1 MIRLETWI
9 SLGSLVMAIMF
20 VALIISFYS
29 FLVGPDGKGPGI
41 YVDPQGVLIQ
51 IISISGAPS
60 LILAGTVFGFQ
71 KKYETMH
78 ARCHACLI
86 LIAAGIIL
94 IAGMFVAMTILPK
107 INATYIIAGMDLI
120 LYIFIIGGIGVFCFG
135 CYLLNKSK
143 RPHQNLEDEIH

>member
-1 MIRLETWI
+1 MINLETWI
-9 SLGSLVMAIMF
+9 SLGSLLMAIMF
-20 VALIISFYS
+20 IALIISFYS

-51 IISISGAPS
+51 IISISGVPS

-78 ARCHACLI
+78 AALI

-94 IAGMFVAMTILPK
+94 IVGMFIAMTILPK

-120 LYIFIIGGIGVFCFG
+120 LYIFVIGGIGIACFG
-135 CYLLNKSK
+135 CYLLNESK
-143 RPHQNLEDEIH
+143 IKTMPKYGR

>member
-9 SLGSLVMAIMF
+9 SLGSLVMASMF

-60 LILAGTVFGFQ
+60 LILAGTLFGFQ

-78 ARCHACLI
+78 AALI

-94 IAGMFVAMTILPK
+94 ITGMFVAMMILPK

-120 LYIFIIGGIGVFCFG
+120 LYIFIIGGIGVACFG

-143 RPHQNLEDEIH
+143 RPRQNLEDEIH

>member
-1 MIRLETWI
+1 MINLETWI
-9 SLGSLVMAIMF
+9 SLGSLLMAIMF
-20 VALIISFYS
+20 IALIISFYS

-51 IISISGAPS
+51 IISISGVPS

-78 ARCHACLI
+78 AALI

-94 IAGMFVAMTILPK
+94 IVGMFIAMTILPK

-120 LYIFIIGGIGVFCFG
+120 LYIFIIGGIGVACFG

-143 RPHQNLEDEIH
+143 RPRQNLEDEIH

>member
-1 MIRLETWI
+1 
-9 SLGSLVMAIMF
+9 MAIMF
-20 VALIISFYS
+20 VALITSFYS
-29 FLVGPDGKGPGI
+29 FLVGPDGQGPGI

-60 LILAGTVFGFQ
+60 LILAGTLFGFQ
-71 KKYETMH
+71 KKYETVH
-78 ARCHACLI
+78 VALI

-94 IAGMFVAMTILPK
+94 ITGMFVAMMILPK

-120 LYIFIIGGIGVFCFG
+120 LYIFIIGGIGVACFG

-143 RPHQNLEDEIH
+143 RPRQNLEDEIH

>member
-1 MIRLETWI
+1 MIKLETWI
-9 SLGSLVMAIMF
+9 SLGSLVMAVMF
-20 VALIISFYS
+20 IALIISFYS

-51 IISISGAPS
+51 IISVSGAPS
-60 LILAGTVFGFQ
+60 LILAGTLFGFQ

-78 ARCHACLI
+78 AAII

-94 IAGMFVAMTILPK
+94 IAGMLIAMTILPK

-120 LYIFIIGGIGVFCFG
+120 LYIFIIGGIGVACFG
-135 CYLLNKSK
+135 CYLFNKSK
-143 RPHQNLEDEIH
+143 RPRQNLEDEIH

>member
-1 MIRLETWI
+1 MINLETWI
-9 SLGSLVMAIMF
+9 SLGSLLMAIMF
-20 VALIISFYS
+20 IALIISFYS

-51 IISISGAPS
+51 IISISGVPS

-78 ARCHACLI
+78 AALI

-94 IAGMFVAMTILPK
+94 IVGMFIAMTILPK

-120 LYIFIIGGIGVFCFG
+120 LYIFVIGGIGVACFG
-135 CYLLNKSK
+135 CYLLNESK
-143 RPHQNLEDEIH
+143 IKTMPKYGR

>member
-20 VALIISFYS
+20 VALITSFYS

-78 ARCHACLI
+78 AALI

-120 LYIFIIGGIGVFCFG
+120 LYIFIIGGIGVACFG

-143 RPHQNLEDEIH
+143 RPRQNLEDEIH

>member
-1 MIRLETWI
+1 MIRVETWI

-20 VALIISFYS
+20 VALITSFYS
-29 FLVGPDGKGPGI
+29 FLVGPDGQGPGI

-60 LILAGTVFGFQ
+60 LILAGTLFGFQ
-71 KKYETMH
+71 KKYETVH
-78 ARCHACLI
+78 VALI

-94 IAGMFVAMTILPK
+94 ITGMFVAMMILPK

-143 RPHQNLEDEIH
+143 RPRQNLEDEIH

>member
-78 ARCHACLI
+78 AALI

-94 IAGMFVAMTILPK
+94 IAGMLVAMTILPK

-120 LYIFIIGGIGVFCFG
+120 LYIFIIGGIGVACFG

-143 RPHQNLEDEIH
+143 RPRQNLEDEIH

>member
-1 MIRLETWI
+1 MINLETWI
-9 SLGSLVMAIMF
+9 SLGSLLMAIMF
-20 VALIISFYS
+20 IALIISFYS

-51 IISISGAPS
+51 IISISGVPS

-78 ARCHACLI
+78 AALI

-94 IAGMFVAMTILPK
+94 IVGMFIAMTILPK

-120 LYIFIIGGIGVFCFG
+120 LYIFVIGGIGVACFG
-135 CYLLNKSK
+135 CYLLNESK
-143 RPHQNLEDEIH
+143 KKTMPKYGR

>member
-1 MIRLETWI
+1 MINLETWI
-9 SLGSLVMAIMF
+9 SLGSLLMAIMF
-20 VALIISFYS
+20 IALIISFYS

-51 IISISGAPS
+51 IISISGVPS

-78 ARCHACLI
+78 AALI

-94 IAGMFVAMTILPK
+94 IVGMFIAMTILPK

-120 LYIFIIGGIGVFCFG
+120 LYIFVIGGIGIACFG
-135 CYLLNKSK
+135 CYLLNESK
-143 RPHQNLEDEIH
+143 IKTVPKYGR

>member
-20 VALIISFYS
+20 VALITSFYS
-29 FLVGPDGKGPGI
+29 FLVGPDGQGPGI

-51 IISISGAPS
+51 ITSISGAPS
-60 LILAGTVFGFQ
+60 LILAGTLFGFQ
-71 KKYETMH
+71 KKYETVH
-78 ARCHACLI
+78 VALI

-94 IAGMFVAMTILPK
+94 ITGMFVAMMILPK

-120 LYIFIIGGIGVFCFG
+120 LYIFIIGGIGVACFG

-143 RPHQNLEDEIH
+143 RPRQNLEDEIH

>member
-1 MIRLETWI
+1 MINLETWI
-9 SLGSLVMAIMF
+9 SLGSLFMAIMF
-20 VALIISFYS
+20 IALIISFYS

-51 IISISGAPS
+51 IISISGVPS

-78 ARCHACLI
+78 AALI

-94 IAGMFVAMTILPK
+94 IVGMFIAMTILPK

-120 LYIFIIGGIGVFCFG
+120 LYIFVIGGIGIACFG
-135 CYLLNKSK
+135 CYLLNESK
-143 RPHQNLEDEIH
+143 IKTMPKYGR

>member
-1 MIRLETWI
+1 MVNLETWI
-9 SLGSLVMAIMF
+9 SLGSLLMAIMF
-20 VALIISFYS
+20 IALIISFYS

-51 IISISGAPS
+51 IISISGVPS

-78 ARCHACLI
+78 AALI

-94 IAGMFVAMTILPK
+94 IVGMFIAMTILPK

-120 LYIFIIGGIGVFCFG
+120 LYIFVIGGIGIACFG
-135 CYLLNKSK
+135 CYLLNESK
-143 RPHQNLEDEIH
+143 IKTMPKYGR

>member
-78 ARCHACLI
+78 AALI

-120 LYIFIIGGIGVFCFG
+120 LYIFIIGGISVACFG

-143 RPHQNLEDEIH
+143 RPRQNLEDEIH

>member
-20 VALIISFYS
+20 VALITSFYS
-29 FLVGPDGKGPGI
+29 FLVGPDGQGPGI

-60 LILAGTVFGFQ
+60 LILAGTLFGFQ

-78 ARCHACLI
+78 AALI

-94 IAGMFVAMTILPK
+94 ITGMFVAMMILPK

-120 LYIFIIGGIGVFCFG
+120 LYIFIIGGIGVACFG

-143 RPHQNLEDEIH
+143 RPRQNLEDEIH

>member
-1 MIRLETWI
+1 MIRLEAWI

-78 ARCHACLI
+78 AALI

-120 LYIFIIGGIGVFCFG
+120 LYIFIIGGIGVACFG

-143 RPHQNLEDEIH
+143 RPRQNLEDEIH

>member
-1 MIRLETWI
+1 MINLETWI
-9 SLGSLVMAIMF
+9 SLGSLLMAIMF
-20 VALIISFYS
+20 IALIISFYS

-51 IISISGAPS
+51 IISISGVPS

-78 ARCHACLI
+78 GALI

-94 IAGMFVAMTILPK
+94 IVGMFIAMTILPK

-120 LYIFIIGGIGVFCFG
+120 LYIFVIGGIGIACFG
-135 CYLLNKSK
+135 CYLLNESK
-143 RPHQNLEDEIH
+143 IKTMPKYGR

>member
-1 MIRLETWI
+1 MIKLETWI

-20 VALIISFYS
+20 IALIISFYS

-60 LILAGTVFGFQ
+60 LILAGTLFGFQ

-78 ARCHACLI
+78 AALI

-94 IAGMFVAMTILPK
+94 IAGMFIAMTILPK

-120 LYIFIIGGIGVFCFG
+120 LYIFIIGGIGVACFG
-135 CYLLNKSK
+135 CYLLYKSK
-143 RPHQNLEDEIH
+143 KPRQNLEDEIH

>member
-71 KKYETMH
+71 KKYETIY
-78 ARCHACLI
+78 AALI

-120 LYIFIIGGIGVFCFG
+120 LYIFIIGGIGVACFG

-143 RPHQNLEDEIH
+143 RPRQNLEDEIH

>member
-1 MIRLETWI
+1 MINLETWI
-9 SLGSLVMAIMF
+9 SLGSLLMAIMF
-20 VALIISFYS
+20 IALIISFYS

-51 IISISGAPS
+51 IISISGVPS

-78 ARCHACLI
+78 AALI
-86 LIAAGIIL
+86 LITAGIIL
-94 IAGMFVAMTILPK
+94 IVGMFIAMTILPK

-120 LYIFIIGGIGVFCFG
+120 LYIFVIGGIGIACFG
-135 CYLLNKSK
+135 CYLLNESK
-143 RPHQNLEDEIH
+143 IKTMPKYGR

>member
-1 MIRLETWI
+1 MINLETWI
-9 SLGSLVMAIMF
+9 SLGSLLMAIMF
-20 VALIISFYS
+20 IALIISFYS

-51 IISISGAPS
+51 IISISGVPS

-78 ARCHACLI
+78 AALI

-94 IAGMFVAMTILPK
+94 IVGMFIAMTILPK

-120 LYIFIIGGIGVFCFG
+120 LYIFVIGGIGVACFG

-143 RPHQNLEDEIH
+143 IKTMPKYGR

>member
-1 MIRLETWI
+1 MMRLETWI
-9 SLGSLVMAIMF
+9 SLGSLVMAVMF
-20 VALIISFYS
+20 IALIISFYS

-51 IISISGAPS
+51 IISVSGAPS
-60 LILAGTVFGFQ
+60 LILAGTLFGFQ

-78 ARCHACLI
+78 AAII

-94 IAGMFVAMTILPK
+94 IAGMLIAMTILPK

-120 LYIFIIGGIGVFCFG
+120 LYIFIIGGIGVACFG

-143 RPHQNLEDEIH
+143 RPRQNLEDEIH

>member
-1 MIRLETWI
+1 MINLETWI
-9 SLGSLVMAIMF
+9 SLGSLLMAIMF
-20 VALIISFYS
+20 IALIISFYS

-51 IISISGAPS
+51 IISISGVPS

-78 ARCHACLI
+78 AALI
-86 LIAAGIIL
+86 LITAGIIL
-94 IAGMFVAMTILPK
+94 IVGMFIAMTILPK

-120 LYIFIIGGIGVFCFG
+120 LYIFVIGGIGVACFG
-135 CYLLNKSK
+135 CYLLNESK
-143 RPHQNLEDEIH
+143 IKTMPKYGR

>member
-1 MIRLETWI
+1 MINLETWI
-9 SLGSLVMAIMF
+9 SLGSLLMAIMF
-20 VALIISFYS
+20 IALIISFYS

-51 IISISGAPS
+51 IISISGVPS

-78 ARCHACLI
+78 AALI
-86 LIAAGIIL
+86 LIAVGIIL
-94 IAGMFVAMTILPK
+94 IVGMFIAMTILPK

-120 LYIFIIGGIGVFCFG
+120 LYIFVIGGIGVACFG

-143 RPHQNLEDEIH
+143 IKTMPKYGR

>member
-20 VALIISFYS
+20 VALITSFYS
-29 FLVGPDGKGPGI
+29 FLVGPDGQGPGI

-60 LILAGTVFGFQ
+60 LILAGTLFGFQ

-78 ARCHACLI
+78 AALI

-94 IAGMFVAMTILPK
+94 ITGMFVAMMILPK

>member
-78 ARCHACLI
+78 AALI

-120 LYIFIIGGIGVFCFG
+120 LYIFIIGGIGVACFG

-143 RPHQNLEDEIH
+143 RPRQNLEDEIH

>member
-1 MIRLETWI
+1 MINLETWI
-9 SLGSLVMAIMF
+9 SLGSLFMAIMF
-20 VALIISFYS
+20 IALIISFYS

-51 IISISGAPS
+51 IISISGVPS

-71 KKYETMH
+71 KKYESMH
-78 ARCHACLI
+78 AALI

-94 IAGMFVAMTILPK
+94 IAGMFIAMTILPK

-120 LYIFIIGGIGVFCFG
+120 LYIFVIGGIGVACFG

-143 RPHQNLEDEIH
+143 KKTMPKYGR

>member
-78 ARCHACLI
+78 AALI

-94 IAGMFVAMTILPK
+94 IAGMLVAMTILPK

-120 LYIFIIGGIGVFCFG
+120 LYIFIIGGISVACFG

-143 RPHQNLEDEIH
+143 RPRQNLEDEIH

>member
-20 VALIISFYS
+20 VALITSFYS

-78 ARCHACLI
+78 ATALI

-120 LYIFIIGGIGVFCFG
+120 LYIFIIGGIGVACFG
-135 CYLLNKSK
+135 GYLLNKSK
-143 RPHQNLEDEIH
+143 RPRQNLEDEIH

>member
-1 MIRLETWI
+1 MINLETWI
-9 SLGSLVMAIMF
+9 SLGSLFMAIMF
-20 VALIISFYS
+20 IALIISFYS

-51 IISISGAPS
+51 IISISGVPS

-71 KKYETMH
+71 KKYESMH
-78 ARCHACLI
+78 AALI

-94 IAGMFVAMTILPK
+94 IVGMFIAMTILPK

-120 LYIFIIGGIGVFCFG
+120 LYIFVIGGIGIACFG
-135 CYLLNKSK
+135 CYLLNESK
-143 RPHQNLEDEIH
+143 IKTMPKYGR

>member
-1 MIRLETWI
+1 MINLETWI
-9 SLGSLVMAIMF
+9 SLGSLLMAIMF
-20 VALIISFYS
+20 IALIISFYS

-51 IISISGAPS
+51 IISISGVPS

-71 KKYETMH
+71 KKYETKH
-78 ARCHACLI
+78 AALI

-94 IAGMFVAMTILPK
+94 IVGMFIAMTILPK

-120 LYIFIIGGIGVFCFG
+120 LYIFVIGGIGVACFG
-135 CYLLNKSK
+135 CYLLNESK
-143 RPHQNLEDEIH
+143 IKTMPKYGR

>member
-1 MIRLETWI
+1 
-9 SLGSLVMAIMF
+9 MAIMF
-20 VALIISFYS
+20 VALITSFYS
-29 FLVGPDGKGPGI
+29 FLVGPNGQGPGI

-60 LILAGTVFGFQ
+60 LILAGTLFGFQ

-78 ARCHACLI
+78 AALI

-94 IAGMFVAMTILPK
+94 ITGMFVAMMILPK

>member
-9 SLGSLVMAIMF
+9 SLGSLVMAVMF
-20 VALIISFYS
+20 IALIISFYS

-51 IISISGAPS
+51 IISVSGAPS
-60 LILAGTVFGFQ
+60 LILAGTLFGFQ
-71 KKYETMH
+71 KKYETMY
-78 ARCHACLI
+78 AALI

-94 IAGMFVAMTILPK
+94 IAGMFIAMTILPK

-120 LYIFIIGGIGVFCFG
+120 VYIFIIGGIGVACFG

-143 RPHQNLEDEIH
+143 RPRQNLEDEIH

>member
-1 MIRLETWI
+1 MIKLETWI
-9 SLGSLVMAIMF
+9 SLGSLVMAVMF
-20 VALIISFYS
+20 IALIISFYS

-51 IISISGAPS
+51 IISVSGAPS
-60 LILAGTVFGFQ
+60 LILAGTLFGFQ

-78 ARCHACLI
+78 AAII

-94 IAGMFVAMTILPK
+94 IAGMLIAMTILPK

-120 LYIFIIGGIGVFCFG
+120 LYIFIIGGIGVACFG

-143 RPHQNLEDEIH
+143 RPRQNLEDEIH